1 MLSDTAEYALRAVLY
16 IAQHDRDG
24 PVSAESVAE
33 ALSVPR
39 NYLSKTLHVL
49 AKQGI
54 LTSTRGPKGG
64 FRLQEDPETLTLFPI
79 VAPFDRMQPK
89 RVCLLGRPQ
98 CSDANPC
105 PAHHQWKAI
114 AEQVAGFFR
123 DTTVAELLRGN
134 GGEIEIPSAAGL

>member
-16 IAQHDRDG
+16 IAQHDQDG
-24 PVSAESVAE
+24 PVSAESVAT

-54 LTSTRGPKGG
+54 LASSRGPKGG
-64 FRLQEDPETLTLFPI
+64 FRLQEDPETLTLFRI

-89 RVCLLGRPQ
+89 RECLLGRPQ
-98 CSDANPC
+98 CSDVNPC
-105 PAHHQWKAI
+105 PAHHQWKSI
-114 AEQVAGFFR
+114 AERVAGFFR
-123 DTTVAELLRGN
+123 DTTVAQLLRG
-134 GGEIEIPSAAGL
+134 GGENMDILPVAGA